1 MTKVTKFSEF
11 ETVNEAKGDETA
23 KDACVNVGKTLK
35 NAKAMIDGEIAEL
48 DRIKK
53 KWKKD
58 TRGIKTDLSNL
69 SKELGKV
76 IANLGHVSK
85 DDKITYIK

>member
-1 MTKVTKFSEF
+1 MSKITKFSEF
-11 ETVNEAKGDETA
+11 LNEAKSSGDETA

-35 NAKAMIDGEIAEL
+35 NAKAMIDGEIEEL

-58 TRGIKTDLSNL
+58 TKGIKSDLSNL

-76 IANLGHVSK
+76 ISSLGPISK
-85 DDKITYIK
+85 DDAITYVK